1 MAALAMAR
9 RALSTLPGSS
19 AGYRT
24 AHCGKLGLSH
34 VGQEVTLS
42 GWVASSRL
50 MGSLFFAGLRDA
62 SGVVQ
67 VVLDKEAE
75 KGTAEEVF
83 DQVAKVREESVVRLT
98 GIVQPRPESMVKSRH
113 VESGARTI

>member
-1 MAALAMAR
+1 M
-9 RALSTLPGSS
+9 
-19 AGYRT
+19 
-24 AHCGKLGLSH
+24 
-34 VGQEVTLS
+34 
-42 GWVASSRL
+42 

-98 GIVQPRPESMVKSRH
+98 GIVQPRPESMVNPGMWKAAH
-113 VESGARTI
+113 VQSDVQSDSTNPSGKKA

>member
-1 MAALAMAR
+1 M
-9 RALSTLPGSS
+9 
-19 AGYRT
+19 
-24 AHCGKLGLSH
+24 
-34 VGQEVTLS
+34 
-42 GWVASSRL
+42 

-98 GIVQPRPESMVKSRH
+98 GIVQFRPESMVKSRH